1 MCCLQHFWLMPDNAL
16 IQEEAQEYTH
26 EDSIGLCCLV
36 LSFSVRQTQK
46 VTFSLD
52 EKALSVKVHVQ
63 SSNGTA

>member
-1 MCCLQHFWLMPDNAL
+1 MCCLRHFWLMLDNAF
-16 IQEEAQEYTH
+16 IQGEAQEYTH
-26 EDSIGLCCLV
+26 KDSIGFYCLV

-46 VTFSLD
+46 VTFSFD